1 MQNWAKL
8 TYYAGQ
14 CDGIM
19 TVNTATEDDYVV
31 LGALVVFHFLIRTT
45 FIHHHDGDI
54 HNFGKLYKNS

>member
-1 MQNWAKL
+1 MVSWLSIQ
-8 TYYAGQ
+8 Q
-14 CDGIM
+14 P
-19 TVNTATEDDYVV
+19 TEDDYVV